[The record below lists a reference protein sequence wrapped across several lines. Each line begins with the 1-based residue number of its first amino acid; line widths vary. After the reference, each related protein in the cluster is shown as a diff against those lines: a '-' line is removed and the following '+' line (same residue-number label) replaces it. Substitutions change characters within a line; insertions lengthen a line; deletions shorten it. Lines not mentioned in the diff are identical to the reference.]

1 MTYLHNIRQWLT
13 GFVWLWTRDG
23 ISYKTGWGPLLFLPV
38 YLFNYGT
45 RVLTGGA
52 CVSWSKWFYLN
63 RNEDRL
69 ANLVTRLLDRLD
81 WQHGYR
87 AGPILWNTT
96 DTKWATAGAYIFWTS
111 IVGVGVWILT

>member
-13 GFVWLWTRDG
+13 GFVRFGEISFKPGWSGKSPAWWLL
-23 ISYKTGWGPLLFLPV
+23 YA
-38 YLFNYGT
+38 FNYGT

-69 ANLVTRLLDRLD
+69 ANLVTKLLDKID

-96 DTKWATAGAYIFWTS
+96 DTSWARSGAYIFWTS
-111 IVGVGVWILT
+111 IVGVGVWILV